1 MALATVDVNF
11 PVGTNI
17 DLFDVGMLAS
27 GIVTAQ
33 TTTSYTVVIGDES
46 IAFSGVGFTYT
57 GGIPSGGTITGMQD
71 SYFGMPQITLQ
82 QLNVPVS
89 ALNAFI
95 AAHDNAGAQA
105 ALFSGDDVITGGPLD
120 DLFRGYEGA
129 DAIATG
135 AGADTL
141 DGGAGDDTVDGGAG
155 GDNIST
161 GDGADVVVVGSSQYP
176 TNEHQ

>member
-17 DLFDVGMLAS
+17 DLFDVGLLAN

-33 TTTSYTVVIGDES
+33 TSTSYTVVIGDES

-57 GGIPSGGTITGMQD
+57 SGLPSGGTITGMQD

-95 AAHDNAGAQA
+95 GADDSAGAQA
-105 ALFSGDDVITGGPLD
+105 ALFAGDDVITGGPLD
-120 DLFRGYEGA
+120 DLFRGYVGN
-129 DAIATG
+129 DS
-135 AGADTL
+135 
-141 DGGAGDDTVDGGAG
+141 
-155 GDNIST
+155 IS
-161 GDGADVVVVGSSQYP
+161 
-176 TNEHQ
+176 